1 VATAADKCTSG
12 SLSEGV
18 SASTPATNSS
28 TNGEENDS
36 SGDEE
41 IDMHVSIGSDVAF
54 AMALGTGAR
63 AVCQWKVGRI
73 AKLLKGKGL
82 WRRAVPLSG
91 GFTSRRNVCCVRVAL
106 ANSGNGLPDVL
117 LLR

>member
-1 VATAADKCTSG
+1 MATAADKCTSG

-54 AMALGTGAR
+54 AMVMGTGAR
-63 AVCQWKVGRI
+63 PIYQWWIGQI
-73 AKLLKGKGL
+73 AKLFKGKGL
-82 WRRAVPLSG
+82 WRR
-91 GFTSRRNVCCVRVAL
+91 
-106 ANSGNGLPDVL
+106 
-117 LLR
+117 